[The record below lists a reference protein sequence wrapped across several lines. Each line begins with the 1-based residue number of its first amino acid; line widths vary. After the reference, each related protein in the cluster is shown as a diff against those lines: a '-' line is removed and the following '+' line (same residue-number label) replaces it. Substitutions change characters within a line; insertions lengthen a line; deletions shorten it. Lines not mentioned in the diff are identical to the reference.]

1 MDFKEFEKRFN
12 IKLNNE
18 QLSAVKR
25 ADGQTLLLAVP
36 GSGKTTVIVAR
47 TGYMIYCKEINPCSI
62 LTVTYSKAAT
72 ADMKKRYVKVF
83 GSEFSDLLTFRT
95 IHSLCYEII
104 RHYVAINNSTAFNV
118 VSQGQSAVIL
128 REIYKDLRHDFLTE
142 YQLKEI
148 KTKITF
154 AVNMCLDKDAI
165 KEMDDDDNFSDIYF
179 RYQKIKVDNRL
190 MDYDDQLKYAFNI
203 LRTKPEILD
212 YFQKKYQYI
221 SVDEAQ
227 DTSKIQHLIIRL
239 LSLKYK
245 NIFMVGDEDQSIYGF
260 RAAFPQA
267 LLDFAKVYPDGKVL
281 KMEQNYRS
289 TKEIVSHANNFIKLN
304 TQRYNKNMITDNK
317 QGKKINLKEFSTYD
331 NQIQYILECAKN
343 ADCKTAI
350 LYRNNESA
358 IPLIDIFEANGVEY
372 NIREGDFVFFSHFII
387 KDICAFIK
395 LSLNSYDTEAFTQ
408 ICFKTGCGITK
419 IQRDAFLLKYR
430 GNKPVLDSL
439 LETDLYG
446 WQKKKI
452 MYLRQSFSGIKVL
465 KPFYAIKKIL
475 YSMGYNDFLTVKK
488 TDNEDTKSLGG
499 INPYEQ
505 KISTILMI
513 AKRAE
518 KLDEFLLRINALKDI
533 ISLHKNSPCNVILS
547 TIHASK
553 GLEYDKVILIDVQDG
568 QFPSFTEKQAKNK
581 LSKEDRNI
589 LEEERRLFY
598 VAVTRAK
605 TNLNIISCK
614 NKFIKEQNL
623 SYFIKDFLGI
633 KKETKKPLKKSTL
646 KVQSSLTEKNYK
658 EERKKFTAGTKIHHR
673 VYGEGKIMS
682 INENVAYIN
691 IKGKTSQYDIDVC
704 IKNNIISVCE

>member
-1 MDFKEFEKRFN
+1 MEFKEFAKNFN
-12 IKLNNE
+12 IKLNDE

-47 TGYMIYCKEINPCSI
+47 TGYMIYCKGINPCSI

-83 GSEFSDLLTFRT
+83 GNEFSDLLTFRT

-104 RHYVAINNSTAFNV
+104 RYYVSTNNSTAFNV
-118 VSQGQSAVIL
+118 VSQGQASAIL
-128 REIYKDLRHDFLTE
+128 REINKNLRRDFLTE
-142 YQLKEI
+142 YQLKDI
-148 KTKITF
+148 KTKMTF
-154 AVNMCLDKDAI
+154 AINMCLNNDEI
-165 KEMDDDDNFSDIYF
+165 KEMDDDDSFSDIYF
-179 RYQKIKVDNRL
+179 RYQKIKVENKL

-203 LRTKPEILD
+203 LRTKPDVLD

-239 LSLKYK
+239 LALQYK

-267 LLDFAKVYPDGKVL
+267 LLDFSKVYPHGKVL

-289 TKEIVSHANNFIKLN
+289 TKEIVSHANDFIKMN
-304 TQRYNKNMITDNK
+304 VQRYDKNMFTDNE
-317 QGKKINLKEFSTYD
+317 QGKKINLHEFETYD
-331 NQIQYILECAKN
+331 NQIEFLLESAKN

-358 IPLIDIFEANGVEY
+358 LPIIDVFEANGIDY
-372 NIREGDFVFFSHFII
+372 NMREGDFVFFSHFVI
-387 KDICAFIK
+387 KDICAFIR
-395 LSLNSYDTEAFTQ
+395 LAINSYDVESFSQ

-419 IQRDAFLLKYR
+419 MHRDAFLSKYS
-430 GNKPVLDSL
+430 GNKPVLDEL
-439 LETDLYG
+439 LETDLQG

-452 MYLRQSFSGIKVL
+452 RLLRQNFIGIKAL
-465 KPFYAIKKIL
+465 KSFYAIKKIL

-488 TDNEDTKSLGG
+488 SDDEDKKNTVG

-505 KISTILMI
+505 KLSTILMI

-518 KLDEFLLRINALKDI
+518 KLDEFLERISSLKDI
-533 ISLHKNSPCNVILS
+533 VFSHENSPCNVVLS

-553 GLEYDKVILIDVQDG
+553 GLEYDKVILIDVADG
-568 QFPSFTEKQAKNK
+568 QFPSFSEKQINSK
-581 LSKEDRNI
+581 LSKEDKEI

-605 TNLNIISCK
+605 LSLDIISCK
-614 NKFIKEQNL
+614 NRFIKEQKL
-623 SYFIKDFLGI
+623 SYFIRDFMGI
-633 KKETKKPLKKSTL
+633 KKEAKKLSTKNNF
-646 KVQSSLTEKNYK
+646 KVPNNFTDKNYK
-658 EERKKFTAGTKIHHR
+658 EERKKLTPGTKIQHR
-673 VYGEGKIMS
+673 IYGEGTIMS

-691 IKGKTSQYDIDVC
+691 IKGKTSQFDIDVC
-704 IKNNIISVCE
+704 IKNKIITAL

>member
-1 MDFKEFEKRFN
+1 MDFKEFAKKFN
-12 IKLNNE
+12 IKLNDE

-25 ADGQTLLLAVP
+25 VNGQTLLLAVP

-104 RHYVAINNSTAFNV
+104 RYYVNINNSSAFE
-118 VSQGQSAVIL
+118 VIPEGKSGTII
-128 REIYKDLRHDFLTE
+128 REIYKSLRHDFLTE

-154 AVNMCLDKDAI
+154 AVNMCLDNDAI
-165 KEMDDDDNFSDIYF
+165 KEMDDDDSFSDIYF

-203 LRTKPEILD
+203 LRTNQIVLN
-212 YFQKKYQYI
+212 YFQGKYCYI

-239 LSLKYK
+239 LAHKYK

-267 LLDFAKVYPDGKVL
+267 LLQFAKVYKEGKVL
-281 KMEQNYRS
+281 KMEHNYRS
-289 TKEIVSHANNFIKLN
+289 TKEIVSHANDFIKLN
-304 TQRYNKNMITDNK
+304 TQRYSKNMFTDNK
-317 QGKKINLKEFSTYD
+317 QGKKINLKEFASFDEQTE
-331 NQIQYILECAKN
+331 YILKCANN
-343 ADCKTAI
+343 AESKTAI

-358 IPLIDIFEANGVEY
+358 IPIIDAFETNEIEY
-372 NIREGDFVFFSHFII
+372 NIREGDFVFFSHFIV
-387 KDICAFIK
+387 KDICAFLN
-395 LSLNSYDTEAFTQ
+395 LSLNPYNIEAFSQ

-419 IQRDAFLLKYR
+419 IQRDAFLSRYK
-430 GNKPVLDSL
+430 GNKPLLDEI
-439 LETDLYG
+439 LETDLQE

-452 MYLRQSFSGIKVL
+452 RLLRQNFLGIKVL
-465 KPFYAIKKIL
+465 KPFYAVKKIL

-488 TDNEDTKSLGG
+488 ADNDEKNVAGV
-499 INPYEQ
+499 NPYEQ

-513 AKRAE
+513 AK
-518 KLDEFLLRINALKDI
+518 KTQTLDEFLFRLSSLKDI
-533 ISLHKNSPCNVILS
+533 ISSHKNSPCNVILS

-553 GLEYDKVILIDVQDG
+553 GLEYDKVILIDVADG

-581 LSKEDRNI
+581 LSKEDRDI
-589 LEEERRLFY
+589 LEEDRRLFY

-605 TNLNIISCK
+605 TSLEIISCK
-614 NKFIKEQNL
+614 NKFIKEQKL
-623 SYFIKDFLGI
+623 SYFIRDFMGI
-633 KKETKKPLKKSTL
+633 KKEFKKPAKISIS
-646 KVQSSLTEKNYK
+646 KVANNNSVESYK
-658 EERKKFTAGTKIHHR
+658 EERKKLIPGARINHCI
-673 VYGEGKIMS
+673 YGEGTIQS
-682 INENVAYIN
+682 VTENVAYIN
-691 IKGKTSQYDIDVC
+691 INGKTSQYDIDIC
-704 IKNNIISVCE
+704 IRNNIITVL